1 MLRVAIVLLIIA
13 LLAGLF
19 GFNLIA
25 GVTWEAGKIFFFIF
39 LVLAVLALL
48 GGLARRPVV

>member
-1 MLRVAIVLLIIA
+1 VLRLALIFLLTA

-19 GFNLIA
+19 GFVLVA
-25 GVTWEAGKIFFFIF
+25 DGAFGAARLLFVLF

-48 GGLARRPVV
+48 LGYRSAPAD